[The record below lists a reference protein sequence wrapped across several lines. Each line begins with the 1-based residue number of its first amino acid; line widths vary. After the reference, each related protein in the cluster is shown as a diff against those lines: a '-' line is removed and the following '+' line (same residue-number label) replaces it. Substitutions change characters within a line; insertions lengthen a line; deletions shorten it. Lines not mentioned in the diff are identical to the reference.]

1 MELPRFSG
9 GLHAMLPSFRQSN
22 GTAEGPVFG
31 SRWLYGAGWMAALA
45 ILAVQVPSAM
55 GQDYDPK
62 LWSALKYR
70 NIGPIRG
77 GRVTAVTGVASQP
90 YTYYMGST
98 GGGVW
103 KTTNAGHTWENIS
116 DGYFAVASIGAME
129 VAPSDPK
136 IIYVGTG
143 SSKIRSNVSVGRGVY
158 KSNDAGK
165 TWTYLGLPNTGQIAT
180 VRIDPTNADIVYI
193 AAQGDAFKANPER
206 GIYKT
211 TDGGKTW
218 KLMLHISDTAGAAD
232 VEIQPGH
239 PNVIFACMWHA
250 LRKPWTIISG
260 AEEGGIYKSTDGGAN
275 WTKLGGGLP
284 TGLIGR
290 SNVAISDAAP
300 DRIYALIE
308 AKPGQ
313 GFYRSDDGGAS
324 WTLVNHSTEITT
336 RPFYYDTL
344 GVDPTNADVI
354 WLGDE
359 TWFKSTDAGKS
370 FQRMPIPHGDN
381 HDVWINP
388 KNSMYMVQ
396 GDDGGATVSLDG
408 GKTWTPQNNQPTAE
422 IYQVAVDDQYPY
434 RVYGAQQDNT
444 AVIVPSLPLSTGQ
457 DFRDGPG
464 CETGPIMPDTT
475 DANIVY
481 GGCKGQFTRQNM
493 NTKNEERYWIGAE
506 SLYGNAGSDLIYRF
520 QRVAPMETSPNTPHV
535 EYYGAQFLFRT
546 KDGGVT
552 WEKISPDL
560 TAHPPGTQGASGEP
574 ITRDATGEEI
584 YSTIYSI
591 RESPKMKGLI
601 WVGSNDGV
609 VSVTKDDGKN
619 WANVTPKDL
628 PAGCR
633 VQNMEPSPHVAARA
647 YAAIYCYLNG
657 GDYSPYIYRT
667 GDFGKSWTKL
677 TDGTNGI
684 PKDSPTRVVR
694 EDPDRAGLLYAGT
707 EFGMYVS
714 FDDGAHWQSFQL
726 NLPITPITDIKVTH
740 KDLQVATQGR
750 SFYILDDLTPL
761 HQLKAA
767 ASTAPILFKPKEAV
781 RTPGGMG
788 FGGDAIERA
797 APSPSYPRPG
807 ALIDYYLPKDAD
819 GEVTLELLDSA
830 GKHIKTFSSAEPP
843 KAPPAEEGGD
853 DEGGFRRRLAP
864 VKLDKTAGMHRFTW
878 DLRYAGPW
886 TSVTT
891 PEGPNGPAA
900 VPGTY
905 QVKLTVGGT
914 SQTQSFTVIEDP
926 RITADGVS
934 TPDLREQ
941 FEQNLRARDLVSEVN
956 KSVARIRTGRVK
968 LASDSAR
975 LAKLNDVASHM
986 ITPPIRYSKPELQTH
1001 IQYLYSMTNA
1011 TDQKIGRDAVER
1023 YNVLKKLLDQ
1033 RNSELEA
1040 ILGADYA
1047 DLGRPGF
1054 PGDVTAQVDDD
1065 DNQ

>member
-1 MELPRFSG
+1 LFVPKWFSG
-9 GLHAMLPSFRQSN
+9 LCLVGALGSIALQAVPVARAQS
-22 GTAEGPVFG
+22 
-31 SRWLYGAGWMAALA
+31 
-45 ILAVQVPSAM
+45 
-55 GQDYDPK
+55 YDPQ
-62 LWSALKYR
+62 LFSALKYR
-70 NIGPIRG
+70 SIGPIRG
-77 GRVTAVTGVASQP
+77 GRVTAVTGVAQQP

-103 KTTNAGHTWENIS
+103 KTTNAGHSWENIS
-116 DGYFAVASIGAME
+116 DGFLAVASIGALE
-129 VAPSDPK
+129 VAPSNPR

-143 SSKIRSNVSVGRGVY
+143 SSKIRSNVSVGRGMY
-158 KSNDAGK
+158 KSTDAGK
-165 TWTYLGLPNTGQIAT
+165 TWEFLGLPDTGQIAT
-180 VRIDPTNADIVYI
+180 VRIDPSNPDIVYV
-193 AAQGDAFKANPER
+193 AAQGDPFKANPER

-218 KLMLHISDTAGAAD
+218 KLMLHVSDTAGAAD

-239 PNVIFACMWHA
+239 PNVIFACIWHA

-290 SNVAISDAAP
+290 SNVTISNAAP

-313 GFYRSDDGGAS
+313 GLYRSDDSGSS

-336 RPFYYDTL
+336 RPFYYDTI
-344 GVDPTNADVI
+344 GVDPNNADVI

-359 TWFKSTDAGKS
+359 TWFKSSDAGKT

-408 GKTWTPQNNQPTAE
+408 GKTWSPQNNQPTAE
-422 IYQVAVDDQYPY
+422 IYQVSVDNQYPY

-444 AVIVPSLPLSTGQ
+444 AVIVPSLPIGSAQ

-475 DANIVY
+475 DPNVVY
-481 GGCKGQFTRQNM
+481 GGCKGQFSRQNI
-493 NTKNEERYWIGAE
+493 NTHNEERYWIGAE
-506 SLYGNAGSDLIYRF
+506 SLYGNAGSDLMYRF
-520 QRVAPMETSPNTPHV
+520 QRVAPMETSPNVPHE
-535 EYYGAQFLFRT
+535 EYYGGQFLFRT
-546 KDGGVT
+546 RDGGVT
-552 WEKISPDL
+552 WDKISPDL
-560 TAHPPGTQGASGEP
+560 TAHPAGTQVASGEP

-609 VSVTKDDGKN
+609 VSVTKDDGKT
-619 WANVTPKDL
+619 WANVTPKGL
-628 PAGCR
+628 PSGCR
-633 VQNMEPSPHVAARA
+633 VQNMEPSPHTAAKA

-667 GDFGKSWTKL
+667 DDFGKSWAKL

-694 EDPDRAGLLYAGT
+694 EDPDRVGLLYAGT
-707 EFGMYVS
+707 EFGMFIS
-714 FDDGAHWQSFQL
+714 FDNGGHWQPFQL
-726 NLPITPITDIKVTH
+726 NLPITPVTDIKVTH

-750 SFYILDDLTPL
+750 SFYILDDITPL
-761 HQLKAA
+761 HQLKS
-767 ASTAPILFKPKEAV
+767 ASSTTPILFKPKEAV
-781 RTPGGMG
+781 RTVQQGG
-788 FGGDAIERA
+788 GGDAIERA
-797 APSPSYPRPG
+797 VPSPTYPRPG
-807 ALIDYYLPKDAD
+807 ALIDYYLPTAAEGD
-819 GEVTLELLDSA
+819 VTLEILDA
-830 GKHIKTFSSAEPP
+830 TGKHIKTFSSVEPP
-843 KAPPAEEGGD
+843 KAPPAEEGEED
-853 DEGGFRRRLAP
+853 GGPRRRQAP
-864 VKLDKTAGMHRFTW
+864 ARLDKTAGMHRFTW
-878 DLRYAGPW
+878 DLRYPGFW
-886 TSVTT
+886 TSVMT
-891 PEGPNGPAA
+891 PEGGQGPMA

-905 QVKLTVGGT
+905 QVKLTVGGAT
-914 SQTQSFTVIEDP
+914 QTQSFTLIEDP
-926 RITADGVS
+926 RITADGV
-934 TPDLREQ
+934 TTADLREQ
-941 FEQNLRARDLVSEVN
+941 FEHNLKARDLVSEAN
-956 KSVARIRTGRVK
+956 KTVARIRTARVK
-968 LASDSAR
+968 LASDP
-975 LAKLNDVASHM
+975 AKLGKLNEVASHV
-986 ITPPIRYSKPELQTH
+986 ITPSIRYSKPELQTH
-1001 IQYLYSMTNA
+1001 ITYLYSMTNA
-1011 TDQKIGRDAVER
+1011 TDQKIGHDAVER
-1023 YNVLKKLLDQ
+1023 YDVLKKMLAQ
-1033 RNSELEA
+1033 RNQELMA
-1040 ILGADYA
+1040 ILGTDYA

-1054 PGDVTAQVDDD
+1054 PGDVSARPGDDDD